1 MAPFTRIANT
11 TIVTCDRDGTLI
23 EDGDI
28 VMGGGRIVFA
38 GPAGGWTPPEDAS
51 VETISG
57 RNHVAMPGLANC
69 HTHSYAALLKGTVDA
84 QPLDVFM
91 VNAILGAGA
100 RTPRDVYLSAQI
112 QALEMLTTGSTACLD
127 HFSHRPH
134 HTAEALDAACEAFS
148 DAGVRAAVAPMF
160 SDMPF
165 AKTVPLDGELDADL
179 IAALPAGPQSTDPF
193 FEMMEGAVRRW
204 RDHPR
209 VSIMLGVDSPQRCT
223 PALLERAGAFC
234 AEHGIGN
241 HSHLLEAKTQWAMAE
256 GRDPRGFVAYLR
268 DRGLAGPK
276 SSFAHFVW
284 CTETDIANAAESGVH
299 VVHNPASNLIL
310 GSGLQPLLRLME
322 AGVSVAFGSDGLNA
336 GHMSMFE
343 KIRLATLLPRIA
355 ESDPDRW
362 LTAGNAL
369 RTGTVN
375 GAAVLGRAGEAG
387 EIAEGQFADVVLL
400 DGRSVA
406 LSPRGAIAPQIVFHE
421 TGGSVRHVFV
431 GGERVLAD
439 GAPTRFDGAGI
450 LAEAHEAAAR
460 LARDSREALERAEAF
475 RPGIIAMVKR
485 VLNDGAG
492 PCRLATLT

>member
-1 MAPFTRIANT
+1 MGPFTRIANT
-11 TIVTCDRDGTLI
+11 TIVTCDGDGTLI

-28 VMGGGRIVFA
+28 VFAGERIVFA
-38 GPAGGWTPPEDAS
+38 GPAGGWIPPEGAV

-57 RNHVAMPGLANC
+57 RDRVAMPGLANC
-69 HTHSYAALLKGTVDA
+69 HTHSYAALLKGTVDTS
-84 QPLDVFM
+84 PLDVFM

-100 RTPRDVYLSAQI
+100 RSPREVYLSAQV

-134 HTAEALDAACEAFS
+134 HEPEALDAACQAFA

-160 SDMPF
+160 SNLPF
-165 AKTVPLDGELDADL
+165 VETVPLEGELDAGL
-179 IAALPAGPQSTDPF
+179 IAQLPATPQPADPF
-193 FEMMEGAVRRW
+193 FEIMEGAVRRW
-204 RDHPR
+204 QTHPR
-209 VSIMLGVDSPQRCT
+209 VDIMLGVDSPQRCT
-223 PALLERAGAFC
+223 EALLERAGAFC
-234 AEHGIGN
+234 ADHGIGN
-241 HSHLLEAKTQWAMAE
+241 HTHLLEAKTQWAMAE
-256 GRDPRGFVAYLR
+256 TRDPRGFVAYLR
-268 DRGLAGPK
+268 DLGLAGPK

-284 CTETDIANAAESGVH
+284 CTQEDIANAAESGVH

-369 RTGTVN
+369 RTATVN
-375 GAAVLGRAGEAG
+375 GAALLGRAGEAG
-387 EIAEGQFADVVLL
+387 EIVEGQLADIVLL
-400 DGRSVA
+400 DGRSVS
-406 LSPRGAIAPQIVFHE
+406 LSPRGQIAPQIVFYE
-421 TGGSVRHVFV
+421 SGGSVRDVFV

-439 GAPTRFDGAGI
+439 GAPTRFDGAAI

-460 LARDSREALERAEAF
+460 LARDSREALQRAEAF
-475 RPGIIAMVKR
+475 RPGIVAMVKR
-485 VLNDGAG
+485 VLEDGAG